1 LNEHTSNQNLN
12 LLVESNSNFILDSD
26 KPKIKKEGWRYEYIQ
41 TLPQLQEEL
50 AKPFEEK
57 LRRTKQLIKMFAKED
72 NASIAC
78 SFGKDSMVVLYLCL
92 QENPKIK
99 VNFNNTRIELK
110 ETMQVKEKVV
120 KDWSLNYY
128 ELHPDEGVS
137 FYTVN
142 DRIVTENL
150 VLDDGKKHS
159 NMCCYW
165 LKEKPFTL
173 WARSMK
179 IGKNFTGITA
189 QESRNRM
196 WTACSKGMDYYN
208 YKMGVWKVHPIL
220 YWTEEEVWNFTK
232 DMGLPVNEAY
242 AKYNLN
248 RIGCLPCMSYKN
260 WRPTLG
266 RIAPKLYCYICKRY
280 LHHFSIADPSYYEE
294 KEIYA

>member
-1 LNEHTSNQNLN
+1 MTEL
-12 LLVESNSNFILDSD
+12 ILDSD
-26 KPKIKKEGWRYEYIQ
+26 KPKIKKEGWRYEYVQ
-41 TLPQLQEEL
+41 TLPQVQEEI

-57 LRRTKQLIKMFAKED
+57 LKRTRQLIKMFAKQD

-78 SFGKDSMVVLYLCL
+78 SFGKDSLVVLYLCL

-99 VNFNNTRIELK
+99 VNFNNTLCEFS
-110 ETMQVKEKVV
+110 ETMALKRSIV
-120 KDWSLNYY
+120 DSWDLNFY
-128 ELHPDEGVS
+128 ELFPDKGVN

-142 DRIVTENL
+142 DRIINEHL

-173 WARSMK
+173 WARAMK

-189 QESRNRM
+189 LESRNRM
-196 WTACSKGMDYYN
+196 WVACSKGMDYYN

-220 YWTEEEVWNFTK
+220 YWTKEEVWDFTK
-232 DMGLPVNEAY
+232 DYHLPINEAY
-242 AKYNLN
+242 TKYDLN
-248 RIGCLPCMSYKN
+248 RIGCKPCMSYKN

-266 RIAPKLYCYICKRY
+266 RVCPKLYCYICKRY
-280 LHHFSIADPSYYEE
+280 LKHFSMADPSYYEE
-294 KEIYA
+294 ETEIYA